1 MEALEG
7 SGRLAGRAEHG
18 RGLPGQGA
26 LSVVT
31 QALTANSAAASCA
44 FPTFPSGMLPEVALT
59 PGVFSSWLEEPAWG
73 KPSRSIPSRS
83 IPPPPQVTLKRGWG
97 PPQQGAKHGRGSGL
111 VGSMLG

>member
-59 PGVFSSWLEEPAWG
+59 PGVSSSWLGEPAWG
-73 KPSRSIPSRS
+73 KPSRST
-83 IPPPPQVTLKRGWG
+83 PPPPQVTLKRLGTTPAGCQAWL
-97 PPQQGAKHGRGSGL
+97 GL
-111 VGSMLG
+111 RVGGLHAGVTGD